1 MWNGFG
7 KLAVMVGVIGIGLF
21 AVFQA
26 QKGMSR
32 VASLEPSAAEQPA
45 AEERDESAAV
55 DSLRSTDN
63 RERAVALDRAEP
75 DRPAARARRNTQNE
89 RIDLVGNYHPETN
102 SPSVKTALGSTR
114 THSGQVELARRESR
128 PQPVRLQDENE
139 NPFEQ
144 NAVLIERPRS
154 LPDAGA
160 GDTESEA
167 AAATTDTTVVTT
179 DTTAVS
185 PDAPE
190 DSSIKSPEDLSAR
203 ELSPIGK
210 PAEDP
215 FDEDFSSSSDSL
227 KSTFDKSPAL
237 PAILNV
243 DEEAPIPRSRRA
255 MQNSEQK
262 LQVPV
267 EIESDPFDFEP
278 KEKPGDV
285 SPPANEEANE
295 EADAFEGALPELTV
309 PEALSEPDSTQLPS
323 ERISPPDSR
332 ATPTTKRNH
341 FADDEPPSAREE
353 STPFPARDPLRR
365 PTTGQPKSFDDD
377 RDLLGESAPLK
388 RNPDRN
394 PHAEMT
400 GDGVA
405 GDDSQRGLQ
414 QPRLTIEKVAQQQA
428 VIEQPLV
435 YTIIVRNTGTVAA
448 HHVVIE
454 DRIPKGT
461 ELLGTSPRAELVGK
475 DLIWKEPVLRPNEE
489 KRISIKVIP
498 KQEGPIGSVA
508 RVHFA
513 TEVTA
518 EIQVSAPQLE
528 FTVNAPKEVRMGQNF
543 DLVFQLKN
551 VGKVEASNIM
561 VRDLVPDHLKHETG
575 NDIECPIGKLAP
587 NEIREIVLPVT
598 AVKTGGGV
606 NRAILTADS
615 GIKKQLDSSVD
626 VVGDQ
631 LVLTRTGQNRIYVE
645 RPVVFTN
652 TIRNEGNLK
661 VSKVRI
667 SEVVPAGMEFETA
680 SDGGKFDPNLNSVIW
695 TLGVLEPGDDRAL
708 TVKYVPKETGTLA
721 GKITATGA
729 SGSSAAINSTV
740 EVIGRPALQM
750 ETLSDTG
757 LVTIGDKI
765 TSKFQLKNM
774 GTSAARNVQLTI
786 QLPPELRLVTVHG
799 NRFRQQKNTL
809 IFDPID
815 ELSPRTNAVFELV
828 LEPMEEADARI
839 VIEISADHLAKPHRR
854 EESIHIGRD
863 ELK

>member
-179 DTTAVS
+179 DTTAAS

-405 GDDSQRGLQ
+405 GDDSQRG
-414 QPRLTIEKVAQQQA
+414 
-428 VIEQPLV
+428 
-435 YTIIVRNTGTVAA
+435 
-448 HHVVIE
+448 
-454 DRIPKGT
+454 
-461 ELLGTSPRAELVGK
+461 
-475 DLIWKEPVLRPNEE
+475 
-489 KRISIKVIP
+489 
-498 KQEGPIGSVA
+498 
-508 RVHFA
+508 
-513 TEVTA
+513 
-518 EIQVSAPQLE
+518 
-528 FTVNAPKEVRMGQNF
+528 
-543 DLVFQLKN
+543 
-551 VGKVEASNIM
+551 
-561 VRDLVPDHLKHETG
+561 
-575 NDIECPIGKLAP
+575 
-587 NEIREIVLPVT
+587 
-598 AVKTGGGV
+598 
-606 NRAILTADS
+606 
-615 GIKKQLDSSVD
+615 
-626 VVGDQ
+626 
-631 LVLTRTGQNRIYVE
+631 
-645 RPVVFTN
+645 
-652 TIRNEGNLK
+652 
-661 VSKVRI
+661 
-667 SEVVPAGMEFETA
+667 
-680 SDGGKFDPNLNSVIW
+680 
-695 TLGVLEPGDDRAL
+695 
-708 TVKYVPKETGTLA
+708 
-721 GKITATGA
+721 
-729 SGSSAAINSTV
+729 
-740 EVIGRPALQM
+740 
-750 ETLSDTG
+750 
-757 LVTIGDKI
+757 
-765 TSKFQLKNM
+765 
-774 GTSAARNVQLTI
+774 
-786 QLPPELRLVTVHG
+786 
-799 NRFRQQKNTL
+799 
-809 IFDPID
+809 
-815 ELSPRTNAVFELV
+815 
-828 LEPMEEADARI
+828 
-839 VIEISADHLAKPHRR
+839 
-854 EESIHIGRD
+854 
-863 ELK
+863 

>member
-7 KLAVMVGVIGIGLF
+7 KLTVMVGVIGIGLF

-32 VASLEPSAAEQPA
+32 VASLEPSAAEEPA

-63 RERAVALDRAEP
+63 RERAVALVRAEP

-139 NPFEQ
+139 NSFEQ
-144 NAVLIERPRS
+144 DALLIERPRS
-154 LPDAGA
+154 LPDEGA
-160 GDTESEA
+160 GDTESET
-167 AAATTDTTVVTT
+167 AAATTDTT
-179 DTTAVS
+179 AAS

-190 DSSIKSPEDLSAR
+190 DSSIKSPEDPSAR

-237 PAILNV
+237 PATL
-243 DEEAPIPRSRRA
+243 DAEEDAPIPRSRRA

-278 KEKPGDV
+278 KEKTGDV
-285 SPPANEEANE
+285 SPPANEEGTAFE
-295 EADAFEGALPELTV
+295 EASPELTV
-309 PEALSEPDSTQLPS
+309 PEALSEPESTQLPP
-323 ERISPPDSR
+323 ERISTPDLRS
-332 ATPTTKRNH
+332 TPATKRNH
-341 FADDEPPSAREE
+341 FADDEPQSAREE
-353 STPFPARDPLRR
+353 STPSPALPARDPLRR

-377 RDLLGESAPLK
+377 RDLLGESAPYK

-394 PHAEMT
+394 PPAEMT

-587 NEIREIVLPVT
+587 NEVREIVLPVT

-815 ELSPRTNAVFELV
+815 ELSPRANAVFELV

-854 EESIHIGRD
+854 EESIQIGRD

>member
-7 KLAVMVGVIGIGLF
+7 KLTVMVGVIGIGLF

-32 VASLEPSAAEQPA
+32 VASLEPPAAEASAAEA
-45 AEERDESAAV
+45 SGESAAV
-55 DSLRSTDN
+55 DSLRSTAN
-63 RERAVALDRAEP
+63 PERAVALDRAEP
-75 DRPAARARRNTQNE
+75 DRPAARTRRNTQNE
-89 RIDLVGNYHPETN
+89 RIDLVGNYHPESN
-102 SPSVKTALGSTR
+102 SASVKTALGSTR

-128 PQPVRLQDENE
+128 SQAVRLQDEIE
-139 NPFEQ
+139 NSFEQ
-144 NAVLIERPRS
+144 DAAQTERPRS
-154 LPDAGA
+154 LPDEGP
-160 GDTESEA
+160 GETESA
-167 AAATTDTTVVTT
+167 TDTTDTT
-179 DTTAVS
+179 DTTAAS
-185 PDAPE
+185 TAEPD
-190 DSSIKSPEDLSAR
+190 DSLIKSPEDPSNR
-203 ELSPIGK
+203 EPSPIGK
-210 PAEDP
+210 PTEDP
-215 FDEDFSSSSDSL
+215 FDEDFSSSPDSL
-227 KSTFDKSPAL
+227 KSTFDKSPEVSATWN
-237 PAILNV
+237 A

-255 MQNSEQK
+255 MQSSEQK

-278 KEKPGDV
+278 KEKPVDV
-285 SPPANEEANE
+285 SPPTNEEAAAFE
-295 EADAFEGALPELTV
+295 EAPPELTV
-309 PEALSEPDSTQLPS
+309 PEALNQSESTQLPTD
-323 ERISPPDSR
+323 RISAPNARLAP
-332 ATPTTKRNH
+332 AAKRNH
-341 FADDEPPSAREE
+341 FVDDEPQSARDE
-353 STPFPARDPLRR
+353 STSFPALPARDPLRR
-365 PTTGQPKSFDDD
+365 PASGQPRSFDDD
-377 RDLLGESAPLK
+377 PDLLGGSAANR

-394 PHAEMT
+394 PDRNPLAEMT

-475 DLIWKEPVLRPNEE
+475 DLIWKELVLRPNEE

-587 NEIREIVLPVT
+587 NEVREIVLPVT

-615 GIKKQLDSSVD
+615 GIKKQLDSSID

-815 ELSPRTNAVFELV
+815 ELSPRANAMFELV

-854 EESIHIGRD
+854 EESIQIGRD

>member
-179 DTTAVS
+179 DTTAAS

-237 PAILNV
+237 PAILNA

>member
-7 KLAVMVGVIGIGLF
+7 KLTVMVGVIGIGLF

-45 AEERDESAAV
+45 AEELDESAAV

-75 DRPAARARRNTQNE
+75 DRSAARTRRNTQNE
-89 RIDLVGNYHPETN
+89 RIDLVGNYHPEMN

-139 NPFEQ
+139 NSFEQ
-144 NAVLIERPRS
+144 DAVLIERPRS
-154 LPDAGA
+154 LPDEGA
-160 GDTESEA
+160 GDTETEA
-167 AAATTDTTVVTT
+167 AAAVT
-179 DTTAVS
+179 DTTAAS
-185 PDAPE
+185 PDEPDA
-190 DSSIKSPEDLSAR
+190 SSIKSPEDPSAR
-203 ELSPIGK
+203 ELGPIGK

-237 PAILNV
+237 PATLNA
-243 DEEAPIPRSRRA
+243 DDDAPIPRSRRA

-278 KEKPGDV
+278 KEKTGDV
-285 SPPANEEANE
+285 SPPANEEANGEGTAFE
-295 EADAFEGALPELTV
+295 EASPELTV
-309 PEALSEPDSTQLPS
+309 PEALSEPESTQLPT
-323 ERISPPDSR
+323 ERISVPDPR
-332 ATPTTKRNH
+332 LAPAVKRNH
-341 FADDEPPSAREE
+341 FADDEPQSAREE
-353 STPFPARDPLRR
+353 STSFPASPARDPLKR
-365 PTTGQPKSFDDD
+365 PATGQPKSFDDD
-377 RDLLGESAPLK
+377 RDLLGGSVPHK

-394 PHAEMT
+394 PPAEMT

-475 DLIWKEPVLRPNEE
+475 DLIWKELVLRPNEE

-587 NEIREIVLPVT
+587 NEVREIVLPVT

-815 ELSPRTNAVFELV
+815 ELSPRANAVFELV

-854 EESIHIGRD
+854 EESIQIGRD
-863 ELK
+863 DLK

>member
-237 PAILNV
+237 PAILNA

>member
-1 MWNGFG
+1 
-7 KLAVMVGVIGIGLF
+7 
-21 AVFQA
+21 
-26 QKGMSR
+26 
-32 VASLEPSAAEQPA
+32 
-45 AEERDESAAV
+45 
-55 DSLRSTDN
+55 
-63 RERAVALDRAEP
+63 
-75 DRPAARARRNTQNE
+75 
-89 RIDLVGNYHPETN
+89 
-102 SPSVKTALGSTR
+102 
-114 THSGQVELARRESR
+114 
-128 PQPVRLQDENE
+128 
-139 NPFEQ
+139 
-144 NAVLIERPRS
+144 
-154 LPDAGA
+154 
-160 GDTESEA
+160 
-167 AAATTDTTVVTT
+167 
-179 DTTAVS
+179 
-185 PDAPE
+185 
-190 DSSIKSPEDLSAR
+190 
-203 ELSPIGK
+203 
-210 PAEDP
+210 
-215 FDEDFSSSSDSL
+215 
-227 KSTFDKSPAL
+227 
-237 PAILNV
+237 
-243 DEEAPIPRSRRA
+243 
-255 MQNSEQK
+255 MQSSEQK

-278 KEKPGDV
+278 KEKPVDV
-285 SPPANEEANE
+285 SPPTNEEAAAFE
-295 EADAFEGALPELTV
+295 EAPPELTV
-309 PEALSEPDSTQLPS
+309 PEALNQSESTQLPTD
-323 ERISPPDSR
+323 RISAPNARLAP
-332 ATPTTKRNH
+332 AAKRNH
-341 FADDEPPSAREE
+341 FVDDEPQSARDE
-353 STPFPARDPLRR
+353 STSFPALPARDPLRR
-365 PTTGQPKSFDDD
+365 PASGQPRSFDDD
-377 RDLLGESAPLK
+377 PDLLGGSAANR

-394 PHAEMT
+394 PDRNPLAEMT

-475 DLIWKEPVLRPNEE
+475 DLIWKELVLRPNEE

-587 NEIREIVLPVT
+587 NEVREIVLPVT

-615 GIKKQLDSSVD
+615 GIKKQLDSSID

-815 ELSPRTNAVFELV
+815 ELSPRANAMFELV

-854 EESIHIGRD
+854 EESIQIGRD